1 MTPLRQRFL
10 EEMQR
15 RNYSPRTVQ
24 TYLQHIIRFSRHFNR
39 SPELLGPEEVRL
51 YQLYLLQQQHASW
64 CVFNQAVCALRFL
77 YRYTLPASFDVAMI
91 PYGKRP
97 KTLPDVLSRAEVAL
111 LFSLVANLLDRLILQ
126 TTYAC
131 GLRASEVLA
140 LRVQHVDSSRM
151 LLWVRHGKGAKDRGV
166 PMSPALLQA
175 LRAHWQRLRPS
186 DWLFAGKTPTG
197 QRSLGALQR
206 TVRRA
211 VRAAGFTKKVSLHTL
226 RHSYATHLLEAGVD
240 LVSIQKLLGHRDL
253 QTTARYTHVTAPHLA
268 GVPGLLEGLP
278 ATAPATPAAPAAAIE
293 PVVPA
298 AAIAPVLPAAAI
310 VPVLP
315 EAPPAPF

>member
-1 MTPLRQRFL
+1 MTALRQRFL

-39 SPELLGPEEVRL
+39 SPQLLGPEEVRL
-51 YQLYLLQQQHASW
+51 YQLHLLHQQASW
-64 CVFNQAVCALRFL
+64 CVFNQAVSALRFL
-77 YRYTLPASFDVAMI
+77 YRYALQAPFDIAMI
-91 PYGKRP
+91 PYGKKPR
-97 KTLPDVLSRAEVAL
+97 TLPEVLSRAEVAL
-111 LFSLVANLLDRLILQ
+111 FFSLVANALDRLILQ

-140 LRVQHVDSSRM
+140 LRVQDVDSSRM

-166 PMSPALLQA
+166 PLSPALLQA
-175 LRAHWQRLRPS
+175 LRAHWQRLRPT
-186 DWLFAGKTPTG
+186 DWLFAGQTPTG

-211 VRAAGFTKKVSLHTL
+211 VLAAGFTKKVSLHTL

-240 LVSIQKLLGHRDL
+240 LVTIQHLLGHRDL
-253 QTTARYTHVTAPHLA
+253 QTTARYTHVTVPHLA

-278 ATAPATPAAPAAAIE
+278 PTDPTDPTTPTTPTTPAAPAAAIE

-298 AAIAPVLPAAAI
+298 LP
-310 VPVLP
+310 
-315 EAPPAPF
+315 PPPF